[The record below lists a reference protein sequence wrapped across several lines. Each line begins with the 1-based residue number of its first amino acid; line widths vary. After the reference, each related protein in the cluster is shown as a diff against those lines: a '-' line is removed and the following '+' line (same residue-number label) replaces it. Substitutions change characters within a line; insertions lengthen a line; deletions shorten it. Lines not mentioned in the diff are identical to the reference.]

1 MGIATDHS
9 LPQAGMASAP
19 ETSTEHAQR
28 VDLFIFAMV
37 GVAAAVSWARILP
50 RINGIDVLAVTAVL
64 GGGYPVFREALE
76 NLIARRMTME
86 LSMTIALAAA
96 LANSRTCL

>member
-50 RINGIDVLAVTAVL
+50 RINGIDVLAVTTV
-64 GGGYPVFREALE
+64 
-76 NLIARRMTME
+76 RR
-86 LSMTIALAAA
+86 LSRFSERPWRI
-96 LANSRTCL
+96 SSPDE